1 VVANW
6 TTIPTTWLGFCFAA
20 AGDFHGPVSASY
32 HDGRHGT
39 RPGSP
44 AMAFTLDM
52 KDTVPDDQPS
62 LDALEAA
69 AVLIYQSMPPTP
81 QYRWPL
87 LEARVGTTVWVKHEN
102 HTPTGAFKVRG
113 GLVYLDELCRSGASP
128 EGVISAT
135 RGNHGQSVGF
145 AARQYGIPAAVV
157 VPFGNSVEKN
167 AAMRSLGVEV
177 IEQGHDF
184 QAAAEAADEIA
195 IDRGWHRFPSFHPLL
210 VRGVGTYA
218 VELFRAVP
226 ELDTVYVPVGM
237 GSGLCGV
244 IAARDGLG
252 LGTRVVA
259 VVSERA
265 PAFAL
270 SYEQGRIVS
279 HDATTRIAD
288 GMACRTPVEAAL
300 AIARRGA
307 ERVVRVSDDEV
318 ESAMRALFTDT
329 HNTAEGGGAAALAA
343 LVQEKERM
351 RGRKVAVVLSGG
363 NVDSNLFASV
373 LKAAD

>member
-1 VVANW
+1 MAL
-6 TTIPTTWLGFCFAA
+6 ILG
-20 AGDFHGPVSASY
+20 GL
-32 HDGRHGT
+32 
-39 RPGSP
+39 
-44 AMAFTLDM
+44 AMAFTLEM
-52 KDTVPDDQPS
+52 KNTVPNDQPS

-69 AVLIYQSMPPTP
+69 AALIYQSMPPTP

-113 GLVYLDELCRSGASP
+113 GLVYLEELCRTGAKP
-128 EGVISAT
+128 DGVISAT

-145 AARQYGIPAAVV
+145 AARRYGIPAAVV

-184 QAAAEAADEIA
+184 QAAAEVADRIA

-244 IAARDGLG
+244 IAARDALG
-252 LGTRVVA
+252 LRTRVVA
-259 VVSERA
+259 VVSDRA

-279 HDATTRIAD
+279 HDVTTRIAD

-300 AIARRGA
+300 AIARHGA
-307 ERVVRVSDDEV
+307 ERVVQVSDDEV
-318 ESAMRALFTDT
+318 ESAMRALFADT
-329 HNTAEGGGAAALAA
+329 HNTAEGGSAAALAA
-343 LVQEKERM
+343 LLQEKERM

-363 NVDSNLFASV
+363 NVDSNLFAAV
-373 LKAAD
+373 LKSVE

>member
-1 VVANW
+1 M
-6 TTIPTTWLGFCFAA
+6 
-20 AGDFHGPVSASY
+20 AS
-32 HDGRHGT
+32 
-39 RPGSP
+39 
-44 AMAFTLDM
+44 TLEM

-69 AVLIYQSMPPTP
+69 AALIYQSMPPTP

-87 LEARVGTTVWVKHEN
+87 LETRVGTTVWVKHEN

-113 GLVYLDELCRSGASP
+113 GLVYLDELCRTGAKP
-128 EGVISAT
+128 DGVISAT

-184 QAAAEAADEIA
+184 QAAAEVADRIA

-226 ELDTVYVPVGM
+226 DLDTVYVPVGL
-237 GSGLCGV
+237 GSGICGV
-244 IAARDGLG
+244 IAARDALG

-279 HDATTRIAD
+279 HDVTTRVAD

-307 ERVVRVSDDEV
+307 ERVLRVSDDEV
-318 ESAMRALFTDT
+318 ESAMRALFSDT

-343 LVQEKERM
+343 LLQEKERM

-363 NVDSNLFASV
+363 NVDSSLFAAV
-373 LKAAD
+373 LQTAE

>member
-1 VVANW
+1 MAL
-6 TTIPTTWLGFCFAA
+6 ILG
-20 AGDFHGPVSASY
+20 GL
-32 HDGRHGT
+32 
-39 RPGSP
+39 
-44 AMAFTLDM
+44 AMAFTLEM
-52 KDTVPDDQPS
+52 KNTVPNDQPS
-62 LDALEAA
+62 LDELEAA
-69 AVLIYQSMPPTP
+69 AALIYQSMPPTP

-113 GLVYLDELCRSGASP
+113 GLVYLEELCRTGAKP
-128 EGVISAT
+128 DGVISAT

-145 AARQYGIPAAVV
+145 AARRYGIPAAVV

-184 QAAAEAADEIA
+184 QAAAEVADRIA

-244 IAARDGLG
+244 IAARDALG
-252 LGTRVVA
+252 LRTRVVA
-259 VVSERA
+259 VVSDRA

-279 HDATTRIAD
+279 HDVITRIAD

-300 AIARRGA
+300 AIARHGA
-307 ERVVRVSDDEV
+307 ERVVQVSDDEV
-318 ESAMRALFTDT
+318 ESAMRALFADT

-343 LVQEKERM
+343 LLQEKERM

-363 NVDSNLFASV
+363 NVDSNLFAAV
-373 LKAAD
+373 LKSVE